1 MEASN
6 SYIVNSDIE
15 LKENFLAEKKAQNVN
30 SNRKTAF
37 HSKAYA

>member
-15 LKENFLAEKKAQNVN
+15 LKENFLAEKKKQNVN
-30 SNRKTAF
+30 SNRKIAF